1 MKNLLKILLRSN
13 QQKRASIDDIIEQ
26 LAIMQRSGSAISSI
40 EQNEKI
46 ELIKIY
52 KENKGIKSE
61 EKSLK

>member
-1 MKNLLKILLRSN
+1 MKNLLKMLLRSN
-13 QQKRASIDDIIEQ
+13 QQKRASIEDIIEQ
-26 LAIMQRSGSAISSI
+26 LTIMQKSGSAMSSI

-52 KENKGIKSE
+52 KENKGIQSE